1 MKLIM
6 GSSFVRKK
14 MASGKGMP
22 PEIRA
27 LLKKIGIVGVEEEAD
42 EALPLLGQ
50 ARRRRARIPASPSAK
65 PQSRRPARRDRIG
78 PGAAKESRRLPQL
91 DAPE

>member
-1 MKLIM
+1 M

-27 LLKKIGIVGVEEEAD
+27 LLKKIGIVGVEEEARKLYPYAGELD
-42 EALPLLGQ
+42 GDDD
-50 ARRRRARIPASPSAK
+50 
-65 PQSRRPARRDRIG
+65 RPAATDRE
-78 PGAAKESRRLPQL
+78 AANETAR
-91 DAPE
+91 

>member
-1 MKLIM
+1 MLRAMKLIM

-27 LLKKIGIVGVEEEAD
+27 LLKKIGIVGVEEEAEKLYPD
-42 EALPLLGQ
+42 AVELGGDGDRLAAASLEA
-50 ARRRRARIPASPSAK
+50 ADK
-65 PQSRRPARRDRIG
+65 T
-78 PGAAKESRRLPQL
+78 
-91 DAPE
+91 AP

>member
-1 MKLIM
+1 M

-27 LLKKIGIVGVEEEAD
+27 LLKKIGVVGVEEEALKLCPYSVKLDGDD
-42 EALPLLGQ
+42 EEA
-50 ARRRRARIPASPSAK
+50 
-65 PQSRRPARRDRIG
+65 
-78 PGAAKESRRLPQL
+78 GAAVAEAADQTASQG
-91 DAPE
+91 